1 MNKNNDLEKLIYNL
15 KVVYEDFWKENNLIN
30 TSIKFPIMIHLDN
43 ENFELSLKFEKALN
57 TIDFI
62 NNFTVRKFDKDFIL
76 YEIIFNGTPKNFIH
90 IMEEQN
96 FSLDTQNKIWILK

>member
-1 MNKNNDLEKLIYNL
+1 
-15 KVVYEDFWKENNLIN
+15 
-30 TSIKFPIMIHLDN
+30 MIRLDN

-57 TIDFI
+57 TIDFV
-62 NNFTVRKFDKDFIL
+62 NNFTVRKFDKNFIL
-76 YEIIFNGTPKNFIH
+76 YELIFNGTPQNFID